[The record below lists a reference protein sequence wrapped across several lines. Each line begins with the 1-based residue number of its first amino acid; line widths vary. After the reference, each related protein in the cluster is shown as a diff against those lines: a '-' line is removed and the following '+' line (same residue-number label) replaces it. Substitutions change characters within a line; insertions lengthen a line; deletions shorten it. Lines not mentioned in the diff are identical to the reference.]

1 MNVRLALV
9 DDHAIIRE
17 GLRSL
22 LGQNSFIE
30 IVGEA
35 ATGRECLARIEEWR
49 PDVVI
54 MDISMPDING
64 IEVTRILKNQWPQIK
79 VIIFSMHSTSEYI
92 YRAFQAGT
100 CGYVLKESIG
110 SELINA
116 IKAVQSNKRYLS
128 KSLDD
133 TDLEMNI
140 LAAAK
145 SPLTSLS
152 NRERQVLQLVVEG
165 ATSASIAN
173 RLTLSPKT
181 VETYRSRIMEKLGL
195 HDIPSLVKFAI
206 QHGLTSV
213 E

>member
-22 LGQNSFIE
+22 LEQNAFIE

-35 ATGRECLARIEEWR
+35 ATGRECLAKIEEWR

-64 IEVTRILKNQWPQIK
+64 IEATRILKNQWPQIK